1 MVADLRQCRDGIR
14 RALKIYRIDCAS
26 TAPTMTERRKAIARI
41 KNAAGRLATNKS
53 RSAAW
58 DLLTALDTPD
68 LDARKLAYGQLT
80 ARGHT
85 PLPLKRTLR
94 HWPTAARLPESGAV
108 AAASDL
114 ANLDID
120 ALAPVGG
127 RFPDP
132 GLAKLVVSLVSNWE
146 TVTGRTARPVSVDKE
161 CERKKCPFADWL
173 AEMHDL
179 LGVPRPP
186 VGRVIDIVR
195 GVERSKHKAPATG

>member
-1 MVADLRQCRDGIR
+1 
-14 RALKIYRIDCAS
+14 
-26 TAPTMTERRKAIARI
+26 
-41 KNAAGRLATNKS
+41 
-53 RSAAW
+53 
-58 DLLTALDTPD
+58 LTALDTPD

-85 PLPLKRTLR
+85 PLQLKRTLR
-94 HWPTAARLPESGAV
+94 HWPTAPRFPESGAV
-108 AAASDL
+108 EAASDL

-146 TVTGRTARPVSVDKE
+146 TVTGRTARLVSVEKGV
-161 CERKKCPFADWL
+161 RKKCPFADWL

-195 GVERSKHKAPATG
+195 GVERSK